1 MGLRRGAAGHCCGIG
16 PRQITQRNQGR
27 QGQLQRGRKGLRHR
41 RSIAINAGMGGLNGV
56 AIGIQRHSLR
66 AHVGANHHRPAL
78 RHGVLPHRQRD

>member
-1 MGLRRGAAGHCCGIG
+1 MGLRRGAAVRRHGFNLR
-16 PRQITQRNQGR
+16 PLPQRNQGR